1 MYKNLEAEL
10 KRRGMTKGD
19 LARALKI
26 TATTLSNKLSGK
38 SIITLGEAL
47 RIKSIVCVSMSL
59 EELFATAA

>member
-10 KRRGMTKGD
+10 KRKGMTKGD
-19 LARALKI
+19 LARALNL
-26 TATTLSNKLSGK
+26 TATTLSNKLNGK

-47 RIKSIVCVSMSL
+47 QIKKLICVSMPV